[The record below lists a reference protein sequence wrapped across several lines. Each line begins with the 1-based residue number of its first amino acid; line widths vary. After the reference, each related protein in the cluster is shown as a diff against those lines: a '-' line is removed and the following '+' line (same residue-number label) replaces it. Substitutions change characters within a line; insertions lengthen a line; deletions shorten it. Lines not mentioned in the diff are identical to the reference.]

1 MTSIIIYEKGKA
13 PVASDIRD
21 PDNWEVI
28 LVKPSTAKYI
38 NSDIEFYAKD
48 SKCFIKSVMIAV
60 IYRISDGQ
68 WVRWGTCK
76 VSKNPT
82 IDNMWDI
89 TNRVE
94 DKSAYPDPDSD
105 RYIFDNDSTK
115 NIKQAAVSTQNTT
128 GMVKALD
135 DKSVKMCKT
144 QRDCRGIKIINAE
157 LLIQELEKYSKKS
170 KELRC
175 NCGCVN
181 INNLIDDMIL
191 IIRSSEIPLEITT
204 EVTNV

>member
-82 IDNMWDI
+82 INNMWDI
-89 TNRVE
+89 TNRVK

-105 RYIFDNDSTK
+105 RYILDTGSTK
-115 NIKQAAVSTQNTT
+115 NIKQATVSTQKTT
-128 GMVKALD
+128 ETAKALD
-135 DKSVKMCKT
+135 DKHFKVCKT

-157 LLIQELEKYSKKS
+157 LLIQELAKYSKRSTKF
-170 KELRC
+170 KC

-181 INNLIDDMIL
+181 INDLIDDMIL
-191 IIRSSEIPLEITT
+191 MIRSSEIPLEITT
-204 EVTNV
+204 EVTNL